1 VANAIICSACHAQ
14 NRPTWEFCARCG
26 EPLEASDTQIVARQQ
41 TLTGVPALA
50 EGSPRDSSSF
60 WLFVMVAVAVGTV
73 VLACR
78 DIAAQPPAPPPTP
91 GVFGF
96 GGPTPTGSPQPSPM
110 IATNSDVEEA
120 RRLVG
125 QGNLAQAIPLLQ
137 RAVGENPGNAEYQ
150 HLLGRALWTTG
161 NREGA
166 LQSYSQA
173 SRLDPVAYRAEYA
186 QALETAGR
194 VDEAITELEA
204 ARVTQ
209 PGTAI
214 VDETLGRI
222 YYNRGD
228 YAKAL
233 PLLETVAGRTRDPVV
248 LQQLAY
254 AAEKSGDRER
264 AISTYREV
272 LNAQPRA
279 DVARGLLADSLLAAG
294 RNNEALTV
302 LQEGL
307 QRAPDAPL
315 LQRGIGSLYERSGRP
330 AEAAA
335 AYREYARLAPSAP
348 DAADIS
354 ARAAR
359 LEASTKSSGS

>member
-1 VANAIICSACHAQ
+1 VANAIICQACHAQ

-26 EPLEASDTQIVARQQ
+26 EPLEASDTQIVSRQQ
-41 TLTGVPALA
+41 TLTGIPAA
-50 EGSPRDSSSF
+50 SESQPRDSSSF

-96 GGPTPTGSPQPSPM
+96 GGPTPAGSPLPSPE
-110 IATNSDVEEA
+110 IATTDDVEQA
-120 RRLVG
+120 RRFLA

-137 RAVGENPGNAEYQ
+137 KAVAENPGNAEFQ
-150 HLLGRALWTTG
+150 HLLGRAQWNSG
-161 NREGA
+161 DREGA
-166 LQSYSQA
+166 LSSYVQA
-173 SRLDPVAYRAEYA
+173 ARLDPAAYRAEYA
-186 QALETAGR
+186 QALETVGR
-194 VDEAITELEA
+194 VDEAIGEMEA
-204 ARVTQ
+204 LLVAQ
-209 PGTAI
+209 PGNA
-214 VDETLGRI
+214 VVQEGLSRI

-228 YAKAL
+228 FAKAL
-233 PLLETVAGRTRDPVV
+233 PLLEGVAGRTRDPVV

-264 AISTYREV
+264 AISTYRDV
-272 LNAQPRA
+272 VSAQPRA
-279 DVARGLLADSLLAAG
+279 DVARGLLAESLLAAG
-294 RNNEALTV
+294 RSNEALTV

-315 LQRGIGSLYERSGRP
+315 LQRGIGSVYERSGRP

-335 AYREYARLAPSAP
+335 AYREYARLAPTAP

-359 LEASTKSSGS
+359 LEASLQTSGS

>member
-1 VANAIICSACHAQ
+1 
-14 NRPTWEFCARCG
+14 
-26 EPLEASDTQIVARQQ
+26 
-41 TLTGVPALA
+41 
-50 EGSPRDSSSF
+50 
-60 WLFVMVAVAVGTV
+60 MVAVAVGTV

-78 DIAAQPPAPPPTP
+78 DIAAQPPSPPPTP

-96 GGPTPTGSPQPSPM
+96 GGPTAASPQPSPV

-120 RRLVG
+120 RRLVA
-125 QGNLAQAIPLLQ
+125 QGNLAGAIPFLQ
-137 RAVGENPGNAEYQ
+137 KAVGENPGNAEYQ

-166 LQSYSQA
+166 LQSYGQA

-228 YAKAL
+228 FAKAL
-233 PLLETVAGRTRDPVV
+233 PLLEAVAGRTRDPVV

-264 AISTYREV
+264 AISTYRDV
-272 LNAQPRA
+272 LNAQPGA
-279 DVARGLLADSLLAAG
+279 DVARGLLAESLLAAG